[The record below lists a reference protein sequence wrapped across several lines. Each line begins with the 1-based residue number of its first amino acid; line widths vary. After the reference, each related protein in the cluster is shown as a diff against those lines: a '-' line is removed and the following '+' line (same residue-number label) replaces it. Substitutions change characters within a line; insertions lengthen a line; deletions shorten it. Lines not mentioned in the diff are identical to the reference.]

1 MQLDAK
7 IEAFWQVYL
16 SSLPHAKD
24 AVHRFYDVMRIGNS
38 NYLRLCGCMYSG
50 GTDTTSSRSWASS
63 AALRVPAIRGTQ
75 GSQEYGGVP
84 VAAGVASERPL
95 DHSFRVFFGDR
106 QGKL

>member
-38 NYLRLCGCMYSG
+38 NYLRLCGCMY
-50 GTDTTSSRSWASS
+50 
-63 AALRVPAIRGTQ
+63 VPDHVAM
-75 GSQEYGGVP
+75 GVYREP
-84 VAAGVASERPL
+84 DRDRPLARVASERPL